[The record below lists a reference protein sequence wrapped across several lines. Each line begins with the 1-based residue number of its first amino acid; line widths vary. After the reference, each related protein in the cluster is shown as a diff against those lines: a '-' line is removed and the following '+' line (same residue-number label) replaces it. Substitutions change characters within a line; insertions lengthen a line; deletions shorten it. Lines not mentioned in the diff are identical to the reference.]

1 MMQVHQSFDCARCGR
16 CCASQDLV
24 QLTAYELFG
33 LAGHLGL
40 PPATFFDRYCVLAA
54 TSLNP
59 ASHLYIRT
67 TDSRCPFLDGSLCAV
82 HEARP
87 FACRAYPMRQLSSTA
102 GSMKAF
108 IREKYPLLEGSC
120 SVFQLPDEDLLAGD
134 PGLLADQSIAYMV
147 DEVYFNTL
155 APDAVDLS
163 VPYAVTAE
171 LLKSPE
177 AREAALEHL
186 SRPGE
191 SPLKDGRV
199 PGLAAM
205 MLQARQW
212 GLELVL
218 VRQPSSVSVREDPR
232 MGKYLLATTGC
243 TSVAAL
249 QALVEGGMAM
259 CRAFRGQTAPGKAL
273 ISAVY
278 APSAGRK
285 AIGFQL
291 EIDDA
296 SLEAVSRGCTGMLY
310 VFFLPDDGSSTRAV
324 GLVISGVT

>member
-1 MMQVHQSFDCARCGR
+1 
-16 CCASQDLV
+16 
-24 QLTAYELFG
+24 
-33 LAGHLGL
+33 
-40 PPATFFDRYCVLAA
+40 
-54 TSLNP
+54 
-59 ASHLYIRT
+59 
-67 TDSRCPFLDGSLCAV
+67 
-82 HEARP
+82 
-87 FACRAYPMRQLSSTA
+87 
-102 GSMKAF
+102 MKAF